1 MPFIFQ
7 ERKMEL
13 DEIKKI
19 LEMMN
24 EHELSEF
31 EMEQDGF
38 KISLKKGQLIQV
50 QPSAPI
56 IMPMVPQAQPE
67 SATTQAAPVE
77 EEAGVEFI
85 PSPIVGTFYAAASPE
100 TPPFVEVGQAI
111 KQNDVICVIE
121 AMKVMNEIQSEVS
134 GTVVEVLVSNGEPVE
149 FDQPLFKIKKA

>member
-1 MPFIFQ
+1 
-7 ERKMEL
+7 MEL

-38 KISLKKGQLIQV
+38 KIALKKGQPVQV

-67 SATTQAAPVE
+67 SVTTEAAPA
-77 EEAGVEFI
+77 EEADVEFI
-85 PSPIVGTFYAAASPE
+85 PAPIVGTFYAAASPE
-100 TPPFVEVGQAI
+100 TPAYVEVDQEI
-111 KQNDVICVIE
+111 KPNDIICVIE

-134 GTVVEVLVSNGEPVE
+134 GTVVEVLVANGEPVE
-149 FDQPLFKIKKA
+149 YDQPLFKIKKA

>member
-1 MPFIFQ
+1 
-7 ERKMEL
+7 MEL

-19 LEMMN
+19 LELMN

-38 KISLKKGQLIQV
+38 KISMKKGQPVQIQ
-50 QPSAPI
+50 PTAPI
-56 IMPMVPQAQPE
+56 IMPMAPMSQPE
-67 SATTQAAPVE
+67 NATIQAAPA
-77 EEAGVEFI
+77 EEADVELI

-100 TPPFVEVGQAI
+100 TPPYVEVGQTI

-121 AMKVMNEIQSEVS
+121 AMKVMNEIQSEVG
-134 GTVVEVLVSNGEPVE
+134 GTVLEILVANGEPVE